1 MGVVSFVCMC
11 LSFRSFF
18 SVLIAPG
25 MSPRMRGASCRVF
38 IYVRAGYFNAQISDT
53 PSEASEMSV
62 ALICQPRSSADLRR
76 YLGST

>member
-1 MGVVSFVCMC
+1 MC

-25 MSPRMRGASCRVF
+25 MYPTHARGILPGILYIC
-38 IYVRAGYFNAQISDT
+38 VRAGYFNAQISDT